1 MTNCR
6 WQIWSVSSRVAA
18 LFHHHSRCYYWALF
32 VRRFADHI
40 VHALRSCTIFMN
52 VKICTCDL
60 LFRFFF
66 QHSKMIFRA
75 GLKVN
80 ILLLQWLKM
89 CAVHCPV
96 TAFFMYYFIAFVF
109 TMCVSVSK
117 TEDVMAP
124 STLYNIVQPEHK
136 CSTIKGIVCKQLRQ
150 ETMQQRCLL
159 IKLYLVSNQA
169 N

>member
-1 MTNCR
+1 M
-6 WQIWSVSSRVAA
+6 SAA
-18 LFHHHSRCYYWALF
+18 VLLLYFTTTAGAITEHF